1 MGKRFGG
8 RHIQSEMY
16 ITEHAHLKVMIQ
28 EGRMAAWDT
37 SESTLILFL
46 FSETF

>member
-1 MGKRFGG
+1 MLIWG

-16 ITEHAHLKVMIQ
+16 ITEHAQLKVMVQ

-37 SESTLILFL
+37 SESTFLLFL
-46 FSETF
+46 FSKTF